1 MVGGWD
7 DRAEHLL
14 NKMDELCPDDTHGLG
29 NAIRILAESILSD
42 RQSWRTKEA
51 ALLLCEEYAGIIEQR
66 QREQAELDAWADK
79 CEAEDMQNA

>member
-14 NKMDELCPDDTHGLG
+14 NKMDELCPDDTDGLG

-51 ALLLCEEYAGIIEQR
+51 ALMLCEEYAGIIEQR
-66 QREQAELDAWADK
+66 QRDLAELDAWATK
-79 CEAEDMQNA
+79 CEAEANA